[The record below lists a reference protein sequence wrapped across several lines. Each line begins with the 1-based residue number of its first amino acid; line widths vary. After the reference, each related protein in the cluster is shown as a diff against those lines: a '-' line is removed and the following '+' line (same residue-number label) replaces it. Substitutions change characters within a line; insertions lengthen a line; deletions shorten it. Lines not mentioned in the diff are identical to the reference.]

1 MLLNRKIKYFF
12 VFLSLFLIPISCY
25 ALITNSSGSY
35 VVDSAN
41 LLSKYT
47 EDYITTYSDFFNNN
61 NDIDYYVVC
70 IKSFDGID
78 DDEYIEYV
86 YKDFNISN
94 KGLLILA
101 SSEDRILKVKVGE
114 DLSNV
119 ITDDIIS
126 QYIDLYFMPYL
137 KQGEWDLG
145 IRNGYSSFYKLLC
158 NYYDIDSSPM
168 NVYTGKNILD
178 KYRFPIITIIVF
190 ICSLL
195 SYFISKFIMSRKN
208 YSLICFLVI
217 INILLLY
224 FLFILNSISVIVAL
238 GFELFGFFDSFFLS
252 KKH

>member
-1 MLLNRKIKYFF
+1 M
-12 VFLSLFLIPISCY
+12 
-25 ALITNSSGSY
+25 
-35 VVDSAN
+35 
-41 LLSKYT
+41 
-47 EDYITTYSDFFNNN
+47 
-61 NDIDYYVVC
+61 
-70 IKSFDGID
+70 
-78 DDEYIEYV
+78 
-86 YKDFNISN
+86 
-94 KGLLILA
+94 
-101 SSEDRILKVKVGE
+101 KVKVGE